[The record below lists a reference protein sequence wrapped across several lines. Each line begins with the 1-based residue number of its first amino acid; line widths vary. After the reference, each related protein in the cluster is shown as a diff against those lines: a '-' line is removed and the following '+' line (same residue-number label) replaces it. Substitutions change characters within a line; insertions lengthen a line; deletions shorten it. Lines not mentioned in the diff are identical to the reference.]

1 MVIGGLMIRSFF
13 SRTLFMNLYIV
24 NAKEDADVSFLRE
37 EILKYVHDLFIKNFN
52 NIEIYYN
59 QLFSL
64 SP

>member
-1 MVIGGLMIRSFF
+1 
-13 SRTLFMNLYIV
+13 MNLYIV

-59 QLFSL
+59 QSFSL